1 MQITRQSDY
10 AIRTVLE
17 LSRVSLGRLVNTRVI
32 SVKHD
37 IPEDFLKKTIQ
48 LLAHAGLVTTQ
59 RGSQGGVRLTVP
71 GDKITIFDVI
81 VAVEGP
87 IALNICLA
95 DDGSCPNI
103 PTCQAHRILRRA
115 QVSLVEELKKETFA
129 DMIEMEK
136 KFPQKSY

>member
-17 LSRVSLGRLVNTRVI
+17 LSRVPFGRLVNTRDI
-32 SVKHD
+32 STKHD

-59 RGSQGGVRLTVP
+59 RGSQGGVRLNVP
-71 GDKITIFDVI
+71 SDKITIFDVI

-95 DDGSCPNI
+95 DDGLCPNI
-103 PTCQAHRILRRA
+103 PNCQARRILKRA

-129 DMIEMEK
+129 DMIEMERK
-136 KFPQKSY
+136 